1 MRPGFAAN
9 PMLEKA
15 LLEMR
20 KLLERELE
28 KHGLL
33 PGMSPEEKNMVVNQ
47 LAKQLV
53 NLKKQSPNLVNNLF
67 KQNSAML
74 LLLVTNIMA
83 NKNPELLKK
92 QNPEFLNLINKL
104 PELLMKPQNEFKNR
118 EQVETL
124 KLVTLAFAKMMQ
136 KASEENSSTPTLL
149 EKMSKEFKLNATAL
163 ARLEAKFEER
173 KSEIKDAKPEMKAP
187 KELRDEKNPS
197 PPLGANAAFSKMV
210 LTLAQQANVE
220 YFGSDPQ
227 TGMFAKTINTI
238 TDALNN
244 QGIVDPNEV
253 LEKDPLSL
261 TERKEDKLALSI
273 NVDAEDKDDKVLLDG
288 ESLSAERANKEES
301 RHDHKEQTQVPGE
314 TKKSNWPPKLKMPG
328 AQDD

>member
-1 MRPGFAAN
+1 MRPGFAAD
-9 PMLEKA
+9 PMLEKT

-33 PGMSPEEKNMVVNQ
+33 PGMSPEEKNMVVDQ

-53 NLKKQSPNLVNNLF
+53 SLKKQSPHLVNNLF

-83 NKNPELLKK
+83 NKNPELLAK
-92 QNPEFLNLINKL
+92 QNPEFRNLITKL
-104 PELLMKPQNEFKNR
+104 PELLMKPQNEFKNK
-118 EQVETL
+118 EQVAAL
-124 KLVTLAFAKMMQ
+124 DLVALALAKMMQ
-136 KASEENSSTPTLL
+136 KASEEKHNTPVLL
-149 EKMSKEFKLNATAL
+149 EKMSKDFKLNALAL
-163 ARLEAKFEER
+163 ARLKSKFEER
-173 KSEIKDAKPEMKAP
+173 KSETKEAKEA
-187 KELRDEKNPS
+187 KELKNEKEPS
-197 PPLGANAAFSKMV
+197 PPLGADPVFSKQL
-210 LTLAQQANVE
+210 LTLAQQANIE
-220 YFGSDPQ
+220 YFGNDPQ
-227 TGMFAKTINTI
+227 TGMFAKTINSI
-238 TDALNN
+238 SDALNN

-273 NVDAEDKDDKVLLDG
+273 DIDADDKDDKVLLDG
-288 ESLSAERANKEES
+288 ESLSAERANKEA
-301 RHDHKEQTQVPGE
+301 GE

-328 AQDD
+328 AKDD